1 MYFVPPLGSRI
12 IVEDWLKECKV
23 LSQYM
28 TTKKHYLLHTAG
40 NCTYELAAI
49 VTAFTEHMKGKAKP
63 NPSKGVVVGVS
74 IQSQSYP

>member
-1 MYFVPPLGSRI
+1 
-12 IVEDWLKECKV
+12 
-23 LSQYM
+23 M